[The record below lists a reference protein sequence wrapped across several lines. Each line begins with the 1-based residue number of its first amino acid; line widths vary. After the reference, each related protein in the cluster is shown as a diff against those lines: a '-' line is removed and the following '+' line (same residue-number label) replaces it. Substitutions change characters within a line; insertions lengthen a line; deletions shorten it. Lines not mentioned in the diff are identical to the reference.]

1 MYVPLRS
8 KITRCDDSVSD
19 YFPLVP
25 CRAPQHARPRA
36 RLWFAPVRGLT
47 LLCWLL
53 FLSSSVPAADLAD
66 NGSPDFTADQAALP
80 EVADNAPG
88 SGEAEAGNSANGNMP
103 PPAPVPGQQGVDR
116 DGRPA
121 WTQLEPGLAFG
132 EFQLNDSE
140 ARLTALRIDPARF
153 DFILCASS
161 QDGRPAR
168 ALSDWGEQYDLT
180 AAINASMYLPDGSTS
195 TGYMR
200 QGGHVNNKRLVQ
212 RFGAFFVARPDSP
225 NLPPAAILDRDS
237 PDWRQ
242 RIDHYGLV
250 VQNYRMINAERRILW
265 APGGPLYSISAVA
278 QDGDGQILFLHCRE
292 PVEAYAFAQQ
302 LLHLPLDVRT
312 VMYVEGGAQAGLL
325 VRSASLRRELAG
337 RHAVSFLVTGNLK
350 ATLPN
355 VLGARRKATPT
366 TTAPTPGTKPAQT
379 ADSPTARIPGQPP
392 AEAAVGPDESSPSPA
407 HVDPASTNTVPS
419 PEDARK

>member
-8 KITRCDDSVSD
+8 KITRCDDSVSAF
-19 YFPLVP
+19 FPLVP
-25 CRAPQHARPRA
+25 SRARQHARPRA
-36 RLWFAPVRGLT
+36 RLRFAPVRGLA

-53 FLSSSVPAADLAD
+53 LLSSAAPAADLASD
-66 NGSPDFTADQAALP
+66 GSSGFTAHQAALP
-80 EVADNAPG
+80 EAADNHPG
-88 SGEAEAGNSANGNMP
+88 GESETRNGTNGNMP
-103 PPAPVPGQQGVDR
+103 PPAPVSGQQGVDR
-116 DGRPA
+116 DGRAA
-121 WTQLEPGLAFG
+121 WTQLESGLAFG

-168 ALSDWGEQYDLT
+168 SLSDWGEQYDLT

-200 QGGHVNNKRLVQ
+200 QDGHVNNKRLVQ
-212 RFGAFFVARPDSP
+212 RFGAFFVARPDNP
-225 NLPPAAILDRDS
+225 DLPPAAILDRDS

-392 AEAAVGPDESSPSPA
+392 AEAAAGPDESSPSPA
-407 HVDPASTNTVPS
+407 HVDPASTNTVPL
-419 PEDARK
+419 PEDAHN

>member
-19 YFPLVP
+19 YFPRVP
-25 CRAPQHARPRA
+25 CRARQHARLRG
-36 RLWFAPVRGLT
+36 RLRFAPVRGLA

-53 FLSSSVPAADLAD
+53 FLSPAVQAADIAGT
-66 NGSPDFTADQAALP
+66 GSRDFTADQTTLP
-80 EVADNAPG
+80 EAADNASG
-88 SGEAEAGNSANGNMP
+88 SGEAETGNGTNGSMSQ
-103 PPAPVPGQQGVDR
+103 PAPVPGQQGVDR
-116 DGRPA
+116 DGRAA

-132 EFQLNDSE
+132 EFQLNDGE

-168 ALSDWGEQYDLT
+168 TLGDWGEQYDLT

-200 QGGHVNNKRLVQ
+200 QDGHVNNKRLVQ

-355 VLGARRKATPT
+355 VLGARRKA
-366 TTAPTPGTKPAQT
+366 APATGAPASGTEPSAQT
-379 ADSPTARIPGQPP
+379 TDSPSARTPDQPP
-392 AEAAVGPDESSPSPA
+392 AGPDGSSPAPAHADPVSVNPVPSPA
-407 HVDPASTNTVPS
+407 
-419 PEDARK
+419 DAQK

>member
-19 YFPLVP
+19 HSPLVP

-53 FLSSSVPAADLAD
+53 FLSSSVPAAGLAD

-80 EVADNAPG
+80 EAADNAPG
-88 SGEAEAGNSANGNMP
+88 NGEAEAGNGANGNMP
-103 PPAPVPGQQGVDR
+103 SPAPVPGQQGVDR

-200 QGGHVNNKRLVQ
+200 QGGHINNKRL
-212 RFGAFFVARPDSP
+212 RAALSTPFPPWPRTATAKFSSCTAANPWRPTP
-225 NLPPAAILDRDS
+225 LPSSSCTCRWTCAPSCMWKAGPRPACWCVPPRS
-237 PDWRQ
+237 GVSWPD
-242 RIDHYGLV
+242 
-250 VQNYRMINAERRILW
+250 
-265 APGGPLYSISAVA
+265 
-278 QDGDGQILFLHCRE
+278 
-292 PVEAYAFAQQ
+292 
-302 LLHLPLDVRT
+302 
-312 VMYVEGGAQAGLL
+312 
-325 VRSASLRRELAG
+325 
-337 RHAVSFLVTGNLK
+337 
-350 ATLPN
+350 
-355 VLGARRKATPT
+355 ATP
-366 TTAPTPGTKPAQT
+366 
-379 ADSPTARIPGQPP
+379 SLFW
-392 AEAAVGPDESSPSPA
+392 
-407 HVDPASTNTVPS
+407 
-419 PEDARK
+419 

>member
-1 MYVPLRS
+1 
-8 KITRCDDSVSD
+8 
-19 YFPLVP
+19 
-25 CRAPQHARPRA
+25 
-36 RLWFAPVRGLT
+36 
-47 LLCWLL
+47 
-53 FLSSSVPAADLAD
+53 
-66 NGSPDFTADQAALP
+66 
-80 EVADNAPG
+80 
-88 SGEAEAGNSANGNMP
+88 
-103 PPAPVPGQQGVDR
+103 
-116 DGRPA
+116 
-121 WTQLEPGLAFG
+121 
-132 EFQLNDSE
+132 
-140 ARLTALRIDPARF
+140 
-153 DFILCASS
+153 
-161 QDGRPAR
+161 
-168 ALSDWGEQYDLT
+168 
-180 AAINASMYLPDGSTS
+180 MYLPDGSTS

-200 QGGHVNNKRLVQ
+200 QDGHVNNKRLVQ
-212 RFGAFFVARPDSP
+212 RFGAFFVARPDNP
-225 NLPPAAILDRDS
+225 DLPPAAILDRDS

-355 VLGARRKATPT
+355 VLGARRKTA
-366 TTAPTPGTKPAQT
+366 TAPASGAKPSAQ
-379 ADSPTARIPGQPP
+379 AAGSSARTSDQPP
-392 AEAAVGPDESSPSPA
+392 ARPAGPVESSPAPA
-407 HVDPASTNTVPS
+407 RTDPASSNPVPL
-419 PEDARK
+419 PESGHN

>member
-19 YFPLVP
+19 HSPLVP

-53 FLSSSVPAADLAD
+53 FLSSSVPAAGLAD

-80 EVADNAPG
+80 EAADNAPG
-88 SGEAEAGNSANGNMP
+88 NGEAEAGNGANGNMP
-103 PPAPVPGQQGVDR
+103 SPALVPGQQGVDR

-200 QGGHVNNKRLVQ
+200 QGGHVNNKRLV
-212 RFGAFFVARPDSP
+212 
-225 NLPPAAILDRDS
+225 L
-237 PDWRQ
+237 
-242 RIDHYGLV
+242 
-250 VQNYRMINAERRILW
+250 
-265 APGGPLYSISAVA
+265 
-278 QDGDGQILFLHCRE
+278 
-292 PVEAYAFAQQ
+292 
-302 LLHLPLDVRT
+302 
-312 VMYVEGGAQAGLL
+312 
-325 VRSASLRRELAG
+325 
-337 RHAVSFLVTGNLK
+337 
-350 ATLPN
+350 
-355 VLGARRKATPT
+355 
-366 TTAPTPGTKPAQT
+366 
-379 ADSPTARIPGQPP
+379 
-392 AEAAVGPDESSPSPA
+392 
-407 HVDPASTNTVPS
+407 
-419 PEDARK
+419 

>member
-19 YFPLVP
+19 HSPLVP

-53 FLSSSVPAADLAD
+53 FLSSSVPAAGLAD

-80 EVADNAPG
+80 EAADNAPG
-88 SGEAEAGNSANGNMP
+88 NGEAEAGNGANGNMP

-212 RFGAFFVARPDSP
+212 RFGAFS
-225 NLPPAAILDRDS
+225 
-237 PDWRQ
+237 
-242 RIDHYGLV
+242 
-250 VQNYRMINAERRILW
+250 
-265 APGGPLYSISAVA
+265 
-278 QDGDGQILFLHCRE
+278 
-292 PVEAYAFAQQ
+292 
-302 LLHLPLDVRT
+302 
-312 VMYVEGGAQAGLL
+312 
-325 VRSASLRRELAG
+325 
-337 RHAVSFLVTGNLK
+337 
-350 ATLPN
+350 
-355 VLGARRKATPT
+355 
-366 TTAPTPGTKPAQT
+366 
-379 ADSPTARIPGQPP
+379 
-392 AEAAVGPDESSPSPA
+392 
-407 HVDPASTNTVPS
+407 
-419 PEDARK
+419 